1 MSPSE
6 TPGRPGAFLANF
18 MLLAAFSGA
27 TIGMAKIITTLYAI
41 QIGANAM
48 QLGIIAAMESLGMVL
63 LTLPAGFVIARYG
76 ARRVYFLASLGPM
89 LLNLAIPLFGG
100 WLWLAFARLLIGLCI
115 PFRIVAMNSAFL
127 RQLKRIGNDKAG
139 WYRGSL
145 TLGMGLLGPL
155 LGNWLSGSSG
165 FTFGF
170 VVIGLCFGLMAV
182 YSLGFWEGEQ
192 IVPVADAT
200 VATDTA
206 AELGGIFTQVKAML
220 EHVEIAESCLIELLS
235 GATNSLFGTFII
247 LLAIDVAKLSQTEAV
262 SLVMIQGLASVIGLF
277 GFGYLIER
285 SGRRFA
291 YIASLSAAL
300 TGLALLGNAHG
311 YWWLAA
317 GGVLLSAAAALIHLV
332 NMAQLGEHSVD
343 KSKISGL
350 FNLAGMLGGFS
361 GAMLGGLISHFV
373 GLGNL
378 FLCWI
383 PLVIIAALFCWLR
396 KQRRQPH
403 AEAILGQEG

>member
-6 TPGRPGAFLANF
+6 PSGRPTAFLVNF

-41 QIGANAM
+41 EIGANAM
-48 QLGIIAAMESLGMVL
+48 QIGIISAMESLGMVL

-127 RQLKRIGNDKAG
+127 RQLQRIGNDKAG

-155 LGNWLSGSSG
+155 LGNWLSGSTG

-182 YSLGFWEGEQ
+182 YSLGFWEGER
-192 IVPVADAT
+192 IAPVE
-200 VATDTA
+200 VDTA
-206 AELGGIFTQVKAML
+206 IELGGIFAQVKAML
-220 EHVEIAESCLIELLS
+220 GHVEIAESCLIEMLS
-235 GATNSLFGTFII
+235 GATNALFGTFII
-247 LLAIDVAKLSQTEAV
+247 LLAMDVARLSQGQAV

-277 GFGYLIER
+277 GFGYLVER

-291 YIASLSAAL
+291 YIAGLGAAL
-300 TGLALLGNAHG
+300 AGLALLGSTHD
-311 YWWLAA
+311 YWLLAT
-317 GGVLLSAAAALIHLV
+317 GGVLISAAAALAHLV

-343 KSKISGL
+343 KSKVSGL

-361 GAMLGGLISHFV
+361 GALLGGLISLVV
-373 GLGNL
+373 GLDNL
-378 FLCWI
+378 FLAWI
-383 PLVIIAALFCWLR
+383 PLVLLAALFCWLR
-396 KQRRQPH
+396 KLRRAQSVV
-403 AEAILGQEG
+403 ALEG

>member
-1 MSPSE
+1 MSPSS
-6 TPGRPGAFLANF
+6 PARPAAFLLNF

-27 TIGMAKIITTLYAI
+27 TIGMAKIVTTLYAI
-41 QIGANAM
+41 SIGANAM
-48 QLGIIAAMESLGMVL
+48 QIGIISAMEALGMVI
-63 LTLPAGFVIARYG
+63 LTLPAGFVIARFG

-155 LGNWLSGSSG
+155 LGNWLSGAASFTWG
-165 FTFGF
+165 FAA
-170 VVIGLCFGLMAV
+170 IGLCFGLMAF
-182 YSLGFWEGEQ
+182 YSLGFWEGEAPSDD
-192 IVPVADAT
+192 VPVAAAT
-200 VATDTA
+200 
-206 AELGGIFTQVKAML
+206 GGLLQQVGAML
-220 EHVEIAESCLIELLS
+220 ANVEIAESCLVELLS
-235 GATNSLFGTFII
+235 AATSALFGTFIL
-247 LLAIDVAKLSQTEAV
+247 LLAMEVAGLSQGQAV
-262 SLVMIQGLASVIGLF
+262 SLVMIQGLASVLGLF

-285 SGRRFA
+285 SGRKLA
-291 YIASLSAAL
+291 YVGSL
-300 TGLALLGNAHG
+300 G
-311 YWWLAA
+311 
-317 GGVLLSAAAALIHLV
+317 AAAALIHLV
-332 NMAQLGEHSVD
+332 NMAQLGEHAMD

-350 FNLAGMLGGFS
+350 FNLASMSGSFS
-361 GAMLGGLISHFV
+361 GALLGGAISHVV

-383 PLVIIAALFCWLR
+383 PLVLLAALFCWQR
-396 KQRRQPH
+396 KLRRQTTGPL
-403 AEAILGQEG
+403 LGQEG

>member
-6 TPGRPGAFLANF
+6 SGGRPGAFLANF

-41 QIGANAM
+41 EIGANSM

-192 IVPVADAT
+192 ITPVQA
-200 VATDTA
+200 DTA
-206 AELGGIFTQVKAML
+206 AELGGIFAQVKAML

-247 LLAIDVAKLSQTEAV
+247 LLAMDVARLSQTEAV
-262 SLVMIQGLASVIGLF
+262 SLVMIQGLASVVGLF

-300 TGLALLGNAHG
+300 TGLLLLGSAHG
-311 YWWLAA
+311 YWLLAA

-383 PLVIIAALFCWLR
+383 PLVLLAALFCWLR
-396 KQRRQPH
+396 KQRRQPL
-403 AEAILGQEG
+403 AAPILGQEG

>member
-6 TPGRPGAFLANF
+6 NGGRPGAFLANF

-41 QIGANAM
+41 EIGANAM
-48 QLGIIAAMESLGMVL
+48 QLGFISAMESLGMVL

-192 IVPVADAT
+192 IVPVQA
-200 VATDTA
+200 DTA
-206 AELGGIFTQVKAML
+206 AELGGIFAQVRAML

-247 LLAIDVAKLSQTEAV
+247 LLAMDVARLSQSEAV
-262 SLVMIQGLASVIGLF
+262 SLVMIQGLASVAGLF

-300 TGLALLGNAHG
+300 AGLLLLGSAHG
-311 YWWLAA
+311 YWLLAA

-383 PLVIIAALFCWLR
+383 PLVLLAALFCWLR
-396 KQRRQPH
+396 KQRRQPL
-403 AEAILGQEG
+403 AAPILGQEG

>member
-1 MSPSE
+1 MSPSS
-6 TPGRPGAFLANF
+6 PARPAAFLLNF

-27 TIGMAKIITTLYAI
+27 TIGMAKIVTTLYAI
-41 QIGANAM
+41 SIGANAM
-48 QLGIIAAMESLGMVL
+48 QIGIISAMEALGMVI
-63 LTLPAGFVIARYG
+63 LTLPAGFVIARFG

-100 WLWLAFARLLIGLCI
+100 WLWLACARLLIGLCI

-155 LGNWLSGSSG
+155 LGNWLSGAASFTWG
-165 FTFGF
+165 FAA
-170 VVIGLCFGLMAV
+170 IGLCFGLMAF
-182 YSLGFWEGEQ
+182 YSLGFWEGEAPAED
-192 IVPVADAT
+192 VPVAAAT
-200 VATDTA
+200 
-206 AELGGIFTQVKAML
+206 GGLLQQVSAML
-220 EHVEIAESCLIELLS
+220 ANVEIAESCLIELLS
-235 GATNSLFGTFII
+235 AATSALFGTFIL
-247 LLAIDVAKLSQTEAV
+247 LLAMDVAGLSQGQAV
-262 SLVMIQGLASVIGLF
+262 SLVMIQGLASVLGLF

-285 SGRRFA
+285 SGRRLA
-291 YIASLSAAL
+291 YVSSLAAAL
-300 TGLALLGNAHG
+300 AALLLLGVARDYWLLAL
-311 YWWLAA
+311 

-332 NMAQLGEHSVD
+332 NMAQLGEHAMD

-350 FNLAGMLGGFS
+350 FNLASMSGSFS
-361 GAMLGGLISHFV
+361 GALLGGAISHFV

-383 PLVIIAALFCWLR
+383 PLVLLAALFCWQR
-396 KQRRQPH
+396 KQRRQSAGPL
-403 AEAILGQEG
+403 LGQEG

>member
-1 MSPSE
+1 MSPSD
-6 TPGRPGAFLANF
+6 PHGKPGAFLLNF

-27 TIGMAKIITTLYAI
+27 TIGMAKIVTTLYAI
-41 QIGANAM
+41 SIGANAM
-48 QLGIIAAMESLGMVL
+48 QIGIISAMEALGMVI
-63 LTLPAGFVIARYG
+63 LTLPAGFVIARFG

-155 LGNWLSGSSG
+155 LGNWLSGSTSFSWG
-165 FTFGF
+165 FAA
-170 VVIGLCFGLMAV
+170 IGLCFGLMAF
-182 YSLGFWEGEQ
+182 YSLGSWEGEAPSED
-192 IVPVADAT
+192 VPVAAAT
-200 VATDTA
+200 
-206 AELGGIFTQVKAML
+206 GGLLQQVGAML
-220 EHVEIAESCLIELLS
+220 ANVEIAESCLIELLS
-235 GATNSLFGTFII
+235 AATSALFGTFIL
-247 LLAIDVAKLSQTEAV
+247 LLAMDVAGLSQGQAV
-262 SLVMIQGLASVIGLF
+262 SLVMIQGLASVLGLF

-285 SGRRFA
+285 SGRRLA
-291 YIASLSAAL
+291 YIGSLSAAL
-300 TGLALLGNAHG
+300 LALLLLGSAHN
-311 YWWLAA
+311 YWLLAL

-332 NMAQLGEHSVD
+332 NMAQLGEHAMD

-350 FNLAGMLGGFS
+350 FNLASMSGSFS
-361 GAMLGGLISHFV
+361 GALLGGAISHFV

-383 PLVIIAALFCWLR
+383 PLVLLAALFCWQR
-396 KQRRQPH
+396 KLRRQTTEPL
-403 AEAILGQEG
+403 LGQEG

>member
-1 MSPSE
+1 MSQSDS
-6 TPGRPGAFLANF
+6 TRRPAAFLANF

-41 QIGANAM
+41 EIGANAM

-100 WLWLAFARLLIGLCI
+100 WVWLAVARLLIGLCI

-192 IVPVADAT
+192 IVPVDADA
-200 VATDTA
+200 AD
-206 AELGGIFTQVKAML
+206 ELGGIFAQVKAML
-220 EHVEIAESCLIELLS
+220 AHVEIAESCLIELLS
-235 GATNSLFGTFII
+235 GATNALFGTFII
-247 LLAIDVAKLSQTEAV
+247 LLAMDVAQLSQNQAV
-262 SLVMIQGLASVIGLF
+262 SLVMIQGLASVVALF
-277 GFGYLIER
+277 GFGYLVER

-300 TGLALLGNAHG
+300 LGLLLLGSAHG
-311 YWWLAA
+311 YWLLAA

-361 GAMLGGLISHFV
+361 GALLGGVISQLV

-378 FLCWI
+378 FLCWM
-383 PLVIIAALFCWLR
+383 PLVLLAALFCWLR
-396 KQRRQPH
+396 KQRRLPS
-403 AEAILGQEG
+403 AVALEG

>member
-1 MSPSE
+1 MSRSS
-6 TPGRPGAFLANF
+6 PGVFMVNF

-41 QIGANAM
+41 EIGANAL
-48 QLGIIAAMESLGMVL
+48 QIGIISAMEALGMVL
-63 LTLPAGFVIARYG
+63 LTLPAGFVIARFG

-170 VVIGLCFGLMAV
+170 VVIGLCFGVMAV
-182 YSLGFWEGEQ
+182 YSLGFWEAEQ
-192 IVPVADAT
+192 VEPVAET
-200 VATDTA
+200 VADS
-206 AELGGIFTQVKAML
+206 GGIFAQVLAML
-220 EHVEIAESCLIELLS
+220 GHVEIAESCLIELLS
-235 GATNSLFGTFII
+235 GATNALFGTFIL
-247 LLAIDVAKLSQTEAV
+247 LLAMDVAGLSQSQAV
-262 SLVMIQGLASVIGLF
+262 SLVMIQGLAAVLGLF
-277 GFGYLIER
+277 GLGYLVER
-285 SGRRFA
+285 IGRRAA
-291 YIASLSAAL
+291 YIGGFVA
-300 TGLALLGNAHG
+300 ALLGLLLLGRAHG
-311 YWWLAA
+311 YALLAA
-317 GGVLLSAAAALIHLV
+317 GGVLLSTAAALVHLV
-332 NMAQLGEHSVD
+332 NMAKLGEHAVD

-350 FNLAGMLGGFS
+350 FNLAGMLGSFS
-361 GAMLGGLISHFV
+361 GALLGGAISQLV
-373 GLGNL
+373 GLNNL
-378 FLCWI
+378 FLAWI
-383 PLVIIAALFCWLR
+383 PLVLLIAGFCWLR
-396 KQRRQPH
+396 KLRRTTTVV
-403 AEAILGQEG
+403 ALEG

>member
-6 TPGRPGAFLANF
+6 TTGRPGAFLANF

-41 QIGANAM
+41 EIGANAM

-192 IVPVADAT
+192 ISAPALDGP
-200 VATDTA
+200 
-206 AELGGIFTQVKAML
+206 AELGGIVVQVKAML
-220 EHVEIAESCLIELLS
+220 GHVEIAESCLIELLS

-247 LLAIDVAKLSQTEAV
+247 LLAMDVAKLSQSQAV
-262 SLVMIQGLASVIGLF
+262 SLVMIQGLASVVGLF

-300 TGLALLGNAHG
+300 SGLALLGSGHG
-311 YWWLAA
+311 YWLLAA

-383 PLVIIAALFCWLR
+383 PLVLLAALFCWLR

-403 AEAILGQEG
+403 ADAILGQEG